1 MENGLKQ
8 ILSNKEFYRIGGRY
22 TLHEDILYLGYSA
35 SYLEFSFCGK
45 KLSAEMIS
53 DGFPEDEALRARVA
67 VFVNDE
73 EEPRNRIKLEKGTAL
88 YDLCE
93 LETEEPVT
101 IRIMKYSEAAFASV
115 GIVDVI
121 LHGGTIGALT
131 KKNRL
136 KMEFIGD
143 SITCGYGIEADNEM
157 IPFNTATENPWEAYA
172 CRTARLLD
180 ADYQLISWSG
190 DGIITHYIDESVNEV
205 RTEKP
210 LMPELYRYT
219 DEELADRLL
228 IQPEIWTNKEP
239 MDIVVINLGTN
250 DASYTRTIPEREAQF
265 KPEYK
270 KFLHQV
276 REANREAAIVVVF
289 GIMDGRLNDVIRDTV
304 IECQAED
311 HRLFYYES
319 PQQDLADGLGSDFH
333 PSKVTHKKVA
343 DGLSRFI
350 REKLIDDKGA
360 IS

>member
-1 MENGLKQ
+1 MR
-8 ILSNKEFYRIGGRY
+8 LSEKIMDLR
-22 TLHEDILYLGYSA
+22 
-35 SYLEFSFCGK
+35 K
-45 KLSAEMIS
+45 KS
-53 DGFPEDEALRARVA
+53 G
-67 VFVNDE
+67 
-73 EEPRNRIKLEKGTAL
+73 
-88 YDLCE
+88 
-93 LETEEPVT
+93 
-101 IRIMKYSEAAFASV
+101 
-115 GIVDVI
+115 
-121 LHGGTIGALT
+121 
-131 KKNRL
+131 
-136 KMEFIGD
+136 
-143 SITCGYGIEADNEM
+143 
-157 IPFNTATENPWEAYA
+157 
-172 CRTARLLD
+172 
-180 ADYQLISWSG
+180 WSQ
-190 DGIITHYIDESVNEV
+190 
-205 RTEKP
+205 
-210 LMPELYRYT
+210 
-219 DEELADRLL
+219 EELADRLL

-319 PQQDLADGLGSDFH
+319 PQQDFADGLGSDFH